1 METHHPSLWEKKQ
14 VGIEGRLLFLQMTQK
29 ETSANV
35 GTSEM
40 GRKVGKGLNTLEH
53 NKASMWDY

>member
-1 METHHPSLWEKKQ
+1 METPHPSLWEKNHL
-14 VGIEGRLLFLQMTQK
+14 GIEGRLLFLQMTQE
-29 ETSANV
+29 ETSAKV

-40 GRKVGKGLNTLEH
+40 GRKVGKSLNTLER

>member
-1 METHHPSLWEKKQ
+1 METLHPSLWEKNQ
-14 VGIEGRLLFLQMTQK
+14 VGIESRLLFLQMTQE

-40 GRKVGKGLNTLEH
+40 G
-53 NKASMWDY
+53 